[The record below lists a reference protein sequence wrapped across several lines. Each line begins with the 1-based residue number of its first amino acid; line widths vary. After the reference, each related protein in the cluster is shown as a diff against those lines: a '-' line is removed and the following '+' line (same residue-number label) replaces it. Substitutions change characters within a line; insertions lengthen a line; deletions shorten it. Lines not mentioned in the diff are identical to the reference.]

1 MFNISGKFMLK
12 KVQAVQMHYK
22 NFRLLDYK
30 YCEVD
35 ITVEAMLLDY
45 DPLTN
50 NENNPYLNSILR
62 SDSDRD

>member
-12 KVQAVQMHYK
+12 NVQAVQMHYK
-22 NFRLLDYK
+22 NFRLLDYER
-30 YCEVD
+30 CEVD

-45 DPLTN
+45 DRFTN